1 MQNTDNFNMNLLET
15 NDYFSIQKQNE
26 NFEIIDDELFQ
37 TNQKLEDLKA
47 QTQSNNSA
55 LSSKIDQITST
66 INNKIDTSV
75 STINNKIDT
84 SVSTINNKINTV
96 KNDLTS
102 LNNSLDGKLENLDKL
117 RKLYALEWKQNNIST
132 GDILNP
138 INGIRNTSSMYEV
151 FSITGRGHLTNMEFL
166 VDNGSTIVYGG
177 TNGFRGAS
185 FRIVADGV
193 EKLHVAIFKY
203 VTNISSSSI
212 NVSSE
217 IKLSMF
223 DKTSIVRT
231 DYYNNPWT
239 FLLPGT
245 IKQMNI
251 YYQTPLL
258 FLKSGFQ
265 ESTEN
270 QANAS
275 SNHRYTATR
284 SIAMYEPIP
293 FQQKISV
300 YAQVLSSDT
309 SSSSRKGRVICDY
322 MYALQ

>member
-26 NFEIIDDELFQ
+26 NFEIIDEELFQ
-37 TNQKLEDLKA
+37 TSQKIEDLKA
-47 QTQSNNSA
+47 QTQTNNSA

-84 SVSTINNKINTV
+84 IKSDI
-96 KNDLTS
+96 TS
-102 LNNSLDGKLENLDKL
+102 LNTSLDGKLENLDKL
-117 RKLYALEWKQNNIST
+117 RKLYTLEWQQNNIST

-138 INGIRNTSSMYEV
+138 ISNIDDKSSMHEV
-151 FSITGRGHLTNMEFL
+151 FSITGRGHLTNIDFL
-166 VDNGSTIVYGG
+166 VDNGLTVVNSRA
-177 TNGFRGAS
+177 NGFRGAS

-193 EKLHVAIFKY
+193 EKLHVAILKD
-203 VTNISSSSI
+203 VVNSSSSSI
-212 NVSSE
+212 NISSN

-231 DYYNNPWT
+231 DYFNNTWM
-239 FLLPGT
+239 FLLPGI
-245 IKQMNI
+245 IKSMYVYAQP
-251 YYQTPLL
+251 QLL
-258 FLKSGFQ
+258 FFKSGLQ
-265 ESTEN
+265 ESKEN
-270 QANAS
+270 QANTS
-275 SNHRYTATR
+275 SNHNYTATR
-284 SIAMYEPIP
+284 SIAMYEPIS

-309 SSSSRKGRVICDY
+309 SSSSRKGRVICNY
-322 MYALQ
+322 MYALS

>member
-1 MQNTDNFNMNLLET
+1 MATYSSVN
-15 NDYFSIQKQNE
+15 SIQNAV
-26 NFEIIDDELFQ
+26 N
-37 TNQKLEDLKA
+37 TM
-47 QTQSNNSA
+47 NSG
-55 LSSKIDQITST
+55 

-151 FSITGRGHLTNMEFL
+151 FSITGRGHLTNIDFL
-166 VDNGSTIVYGG
+166 VDNGLTIVYGG

-185 FRIVADGV
+185 FRIVVDGV

-203 VTNISSSSI
+203 VTNTSSSSI

-231 DYYNNPWT
+231 DYYNSPWT

-245 IKQMNI
+245 VKQMYI
-251 YYQTPLL
+251 YHDKPLL

-270 QANAS
+270 QERTS

-309 SSSSRKGRVICDY
+309 SSSSRKGRVICNY
-322 MYALQ
+322 MYALS